1 MRGIWM
7 TTSLGLLMA
16 CAPGDDPAGPP
27 AADVDC
33 DGKGPSQILVTRGVT
48 FARAS
53 PDFVTTGFDL
63 DGFVS
68 TTDDPRGC
76 NVEDYTDPEGV
87 EGIDNSMARLL
98 PLLDQTEAAALEP
111 IVQDSINSGA
121 LLLMFELTD
130 LDDPMDDACVD
141 MTVFK
146 GAGEPMIG
154 NDGWLL
160 PNQTLDLDVDSEVN
174 TVPQTSMAQG
184 RLDAGPIDRLGLK
197 LQVLDL
203 DTVLELFDARVRL
216 EPQADGTWTGLLAG
230 GLEVQALVDTAS
242 LQNVDPAVLDLI
254 APVLAVIAD
263 LSPNDEGSCEL
274 LSVTMEIEAVPAFV
288 YEEGA

>member
-1 MRGIWM
+1 
-7 TTSLGLLMA
+7 
-16 CAPGDDPAGPP
+16 
-27 AADVDC
+27 
-33 DGKGPSQILVTRGVT
+33 
-48 FARAS
+48 
-53 PDFVTTGFDL
+53 
-63 DGFVS
+63 
-68 TTDDPRGC
+68 
-76 NVEDYTDPEGV
+76 
-87 EGIDNSMARLL
+87 
-98 PLLDQTEAAALEP
+98 
-111 IVQDSINSGA
+111 
-121 LLLMFELTD
+121 MFELTD

-263 LSPNDEGSCEL
+263 LSPNDEGTCEL
-274 LSVTMEIEAVPAFV
+274 LSVTMEFEAVPAFV
-288 YEEGA
+288 YQEGA